1 MKEQKRKFKISWKA
15 FLYAMAFFTV
25 VSSPCK
31 GAEDPTKFPSRP
43 ITMIIQFGPGGNTDL
58 SARKLADL
66 ASKIL
71 GQPIVIE
78 NKPGGGGVIG
88 ATAVAKAVP
97 DGYTIGTN
105 SVANL
110 IYAPHLRSVPYK
122 TKEDFT
128 YIMQYTE
135 FTCIFAVRSD
145 SPWKT
150 FKEFMEETRKNPG
163 KLSYTT
169 PGPTTAQHIFVE
181 QVSSME
187 KVKLNHVPVGGGAEL
202 VSLLLGGHV
211 DAGLTGELIPH
222 VQAGKLRGLAVQ
234 GEKRFP
240 QLPDIPTFY
249 ELGYKLASLSWRG
262 LYAPKGLDAHIFKKL
277 YDAFKKAHEDPS
289 FRELCASLF
298 LTPILMDPES
308 FKATVFKDFDDQGRI
323 LKELGFV
330 K

>member
-1 MKEQKRKFKISWKA
+1 
-15 FLYAMAFFTV
+15 
-25 VSSPCK
+25 
-31 GAEDPTKFPSRP
+31 
-43 ITMIIQFGPGGNTDL
+43 MIIQFGPGGNTDL
-58 SARKLADL
+58 SARKLAEL

-71 GQPIVIE
+71 GQPIVVD

-88 ATAVAKAVP
+88 AAAVAKAAP

-110 IYAPHLRSVPYK
+110 IYAPHLRPVPYK
-122 TKEDFT
+122 TREDFT

-150 FKEFMEETRKNPG
+150 LKEFIEEARRNPG
-163 KLSYTT
+163 KMSYTT
-169 PGPTTAQHIFVE
+169 PGATTAQHIFVE
-181 QVSSME
+181 QVASME
-187 KVKLNHVPVGGGAEL
+187 KLKLNHVPVGGGAEL
-202 VSLLLGGHV
+202 VALLLGGHV

-234 GEKRFP
+234 GERRLP

-249 ELGYKLASLSWRG
+249 ELGFKLASLSWRG
-262 LYAPKGLDAHIFKKL
+262 LYAPKGLDPQILKKL
-277 YDAFKKAHEDPS
+277 YDAFKRAHEDAS
-289 FRELCASLF
+289 FKELCITLYLA
-298 LTPILMDPES
+298 PISMDPES
-308 FKATVFKDFDDQGRI
+308 FKATVLRDFDDQGRI
-323 LKELGFV
+323 LKDLGFV